1 QMTVNASPS
10 VSDPTAAVTP
20 LRAWAPILA
29 SIAIA
34 CAVFGLAFQQEIVG
48 AVRVWIGSTAYNHC
62 FLVLPLV
69 AVLLWSRRDIIA
81 SLRPQTAVWALAL
94 VPVLSA
100 VWMAAALMDILEAEQ
115 LVVVALFEVLL
126 VAVIGWRAFRA
137 LLAPLLFLFFLVPFG
152 AFLVPALQRFT
163 AAFAVNGLQLLGIP
177 VFADGLIIQIPEG
190 SFEVAE
196 ACAGLRFLIASI
208 VFGCFFATIMYRSW
222 LRRSAFIG
230 LSILL
235 PIVANGLRALGLIL
249 VAHVEGS
256 ATAMEADH
264 ILYGWIFFTL
274 VTLLL
279 IGIGMTFAES
289 PQHIAA
295 SSAQPPAF

>member
-1 QMTVNASPS
+1 
-10 VSDPTAAVTP
+10 
-20 LRAWAPILA
+20 
-29 SIAIA
+29 
-34 CAVFGLAFQQEIVG
+34 
-48 AVRVWIGSTAYNHC
+48 
-62 FLVLPLV
+62 
-69 AVLLWSRRDIIA
+69 
-81 SLRPQTAVWALAL
+81 
-94 VPVLSA
+94 
-100 VWMAAALMDILEAEQ
+100 
-115 LVVVALFEVLL
+115 
-126 VAVIGWRAFRA
+126 
-137 LLAPLLFLFFLVPFG
+137 PLLFLFFLVPFG
-152 AFLVPALQRFT
+152 AFLVPTLQSIT
-163 AAFAVNGLQLLGIP
+163 VAFAVGGLKLVGIP
-177 VFADGLIIQIPEG
+177 VFADGILIDIPEG
-190 SFEVAE
+190 HFEVAE

-208 VFGCFFATIMYRSW
+208 VFGCFFATIMYHSRV
-222 LRRSAFIG
+222 RRSAFVG

-256 ATAMEADH
+256 GTAIEADH